1 MRGLNKLFIFLVL
14 FLLLGE
20 SYSQQP
26 ESDPSAISQYTF
38 QTLPSGLQ
46 FVIQDEGKGRK
57 IIPGDLLEIHLKG
70 TLPDGSVFA
79 STYKK
84 NKKLKIIAGVGRMI
98 PGLDEGILYLKE
110 GSKAV
115 FRITSELG
123 YGEAGLG
130 NKVPAGSDLLM
141 EIKVVKILPNKYPVT
156 PFKVG
161 DTDTLIT
168 KHGIR
173 YITVVQSKAGRPLKK
188 DEVFVNYIGYLPDG
202 RIFDTSIPNKEPF
215 KFDLGDPEIIKGWNE
230 GIALM
235 HVGEKFRFLIPWKL
249 AYGKKGYPPK
259 IPPKTNLI
267 FDIELVEIKK
277 AR

>member
-1 MRGLNKLFIFLVL
+1 MRCFLRLLFFLIFFL
-14 FLLLGE
+14 FAGE
-20 SYSQQP
+20 TYSQQK
-26 ESDPSAISQYTF
+26 ESDPSAISQYIF

-46 FVIQDEGKGRK
+46 FVIQEEGKGRK

-70 TLPDGSVFA
+70 MLPDGSVFA

-84 NKKLKIIAGVGRMI
+84 NKKLRLVAGVGRMI
-98 PGLDEGILYLKE
+98 PGMDEGILFLRE

-115 FRITSELG
+115 FQIPSKLG

-130 NKVPAGSDLLM
+130 NRVPAGSDLLM
-141 EIKVVKILPNKYPVT
+141 EIKVVQILPNKYPVT
-156 PFKVG
+156 PYEVG
-161 DTDTLIT
+161 DTDTLIS

-173 YITVVQSKAGRPLKK
+173 YIPIVRTKAGKPAKK
-188 DEVFVNYIGYLPDG
+188 DEVLVNYIGYLPNG

-215 KFDLGDPEIIKGWNE
+215 EFELGDPEIIKGWNE

-235 HVGEKFRFLIPWKL
+235 RVGEKFRFLIPWKL

-259 IPPKTNLI
+259 IPPKTDLV

-277 AR
+277 DW

>member
-1 MRGLNKLFIFLVL
+1 MQSLNKLFIFLVL

-26 ESDPSAISQYTF
+26 GSDPSAISQHTF

-46 FVIQDEGKGRK
+46 FVIKDKGKGRE

-70 TLPDGSVFA
+70 MLPDGSVFA

-84 NKKLKIIAGVGRMI
+84 NKKLKIVAGVGRMI
-98 PGLDEGILYLKE
+98 SGLDEGILYLKE

-115 FRITSELG
+115 FRIPSGLG

-130 NKVPAGSDLLM
+130 NKVPAGSDLIM
-141 EIKVVKILPNKYPVT
+141 EIKVVQILPNKYPVT
-156 PFKVG
+156 PFDIG
-161 DTDTLIT
+161 NTDTIIT

-173 YITVVQSKAGRPLKK
+173 YITVVQTKDEGPSKK

-215 KFDLGDPEIIKGWNE
+215 RFELGDPEVIKGWNE

-235 HVGEKFRFLIPWKL
+235 HVGDKFRFLIPWKL
-249 AYGKKGYPPK
+249 GYGKKGYPPK
-259 IPPKTNLI
+259 IPPKTDLI